1 MHLHSTLDGRAGEF
15 RVRGAAWA
23 LNSLSFRGFLYLIP
37 TRGGGDGQYRV
48 VEAEGEDLW
57 KLLAA
62 LSDQVT
68 SITGAAVKRLDARAA
83 GSERAQVRSA
93 NRRTPLGRS
102 HGHGARTRAKT
113 SPDADTE
120 DALLVEPD

>member
-23 LNSLSFRGFLYLIP
+23 LNSLSFRGFLYVIP

-48 VEAEGEDLW
+48 VEADGEDLW

-62 LSDQVT
+62 LSEQVT
-68 SITGAAVKRLDARAA
+68 SITGAAVKRLDARVV
-83 GSERAQVRSA
+83 GPERARRPERRSG
-93 NRRTPLGRS
+93 NRSVTAKRSQGRN
-102 HGHGARTRAKT
+102 AAAAD
-113 SPDADTE
+113 PEADAE
-120 DALLVEPD
+120 HALEPD